1 MGPGHPKLGAMSL
14 VGCHVGPTEWL
25 ASVLMGTD
33 AAIRDM
39 VGGIPAPEI
48 DPAEATVAPP
58 LSEATV
64 AIVTTA
70 GMRPNGDVTIWQ
82 PTDGSYTRL
91 PRAAR
96 DMQLSHFS
104 PNFDRAGVA
113 MDLNVVYPIDRLEE
127 LATDGVIG
135 GVAETH
141 LSFMGA
147 QFDLSMVIQDTG
159 PAAAQELIDAGVDVV
174 LLTPV

>member
-1 MGPGHPKLGAMSL
+1 
-14 VGCHVGPTEWL
+14 
-25 ASVLMGTD
+25 
-33 AAIRDM
+33 M
-39 VGGIPAPEI
+39 VAGFP
-48 DPAEATVAPP
+48 PAEVEAAEAVTAPP

-70 GMRPNGDVTIWQ
+70 GMRLNGDVTIWQ

-96 DMQLSHFS
+96 DIQLSHFS
-104 PNFDRAGVA
+104 PNFDRVGVA

-127 LATDGVIG
+127 LAADGTIG

-147 QFDLSMVIQDTG
+147 QFDLSQVIQDTG
-159 PAAAQELIDAGVDVV
+159 PAAAQELLDAGVDVV